1 MWSGAWHTVS
11 IPENRV
17 SLKHLLPACS
27 HAAALSCIFSRAPRP
42 RTREPASS
50 VVMALPLALI
60 YFKSLFT
67 PAVARPPR
75 ASPGPLPC
83 TESACCLQ
91 SNLGLL
97 PGTRSPHAEA
107 VEEVGL
113 ETHCTTAR
121 RGCRER
127 GEFPILPRDPPP
139 SGGTRPFRS
148 PVSGSQPQPLGC
160 PLARAS
166 GRFLNSA
173 LPVLSPRKEADEML
187 ARWF

>member
-1 MWSGAWHTVS
+1 MRVLGAGLWSGAWHTVS

-17 SLKHLLPACS
+17 SLKHLLPAGS

-42 RTREPASS
+42 RTWERASS

-60 YFKSLFT
+60 YFKSLFVS
-67 PAVARPPR
+67 AVARPPR

-121 RGCRER
+121 RRWRER

-139 SGGTRPFRS
+139 SGVQSRARS
-148 PVSGSQPQPLGC
+148 LNHWAVLWAVRVDGS
-160 PLARAS
+160 
-166 GRFLNSA
+166 
-173 LPVLSPRKEADEML
+173 
-187 ARWF
+187 

>member
-127 GEFPILPRDPPP
+127 GEFPILPPDPPLP
-139 SGGTRPFRS
+139 ESSLRLTASTTGLSSGPCEWTVLELR
-148 PVSGSQPQPLGC
+148 
-160 PLARAS
+160 LACAEPTEG
-166 GRFLNSA
+166 GR
-173 LPVLSPRKEADEML
+173 
-187 ARWF
+187 